1 MLLEYAGEDT
11 NVPWVDVRFV
21 DHGPI
26 ETPRNRG
33 ISLLIERELQLG
45 LHRELAR
52 ALRGYPPHAV
62 RYVVCSQPLS
72 LRRSMLMSDP

>member
-1 MLLEYAGEDT
+1 MWFRVRVLLERATEDT

-33 ISLLIERELQLG
+33 ISLIIERELQLG
-45 LHRELAR
+45 LHRELTR
-52 ALRGYPPHAV
+52 ALRGDPPHAG
-62 RYVVCSQPLS
+62 RYALCL
-72 LRRSMLMSDP
+72 LGLLCGTR